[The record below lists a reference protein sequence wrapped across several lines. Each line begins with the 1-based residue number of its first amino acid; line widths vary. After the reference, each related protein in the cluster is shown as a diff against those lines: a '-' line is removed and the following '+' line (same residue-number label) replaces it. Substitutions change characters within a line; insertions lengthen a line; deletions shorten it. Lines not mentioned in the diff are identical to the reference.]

1 LRKLKALAG
10 GLALLVLV
18 WVLRVEVLKAS
29 GQYLVK
35 EDIAEKADVI
45 VVLGG
50 DSGGV
55 RALKGCELLKQGLAP
70 EVWLSGSASYFGV
83 SESQMAREFLGKQG
97 CPIEK
102 LVALDNRVDST
113 RDEAIAIGK
122 QMRAKGLRSYIL
134 VTSNFHTRRSG
145 RVFRQHTEGLKTIVV
160 SSDSGDLPLDRWWQ
174 TRHGRRTWLNEWVKT
189 VSYWV
194 GL

>member
-1 LRKLKALAG
+1 VLVG
-10 GLALLVLV
+10 GIALLGLV
-18 WVLRVEVLKAS
+18 WVLRDEILNAS

-35 EDIAEKADVI
+35 EDPAEKADVI

-55 RALKGCELLKQGLAP
+55 RALKGCALLKQGLAP

-83 SESQMAREFLGKQG
+83 SESQMAREFLGKHD

-102 LVALDNRVDST
+102 IVALDHRVDST

-160 SSDSGDLPLDRWWQ
+160 SSDSGDLPLDRWWH